1 MDEIPPQPGFPE
13 RAADSL
19 TDASRVV
26 RSTADDAVAI
36 VRSATDDVV
45 AVGRHLK
52 DAVDATRRPGG
63 PLWMLE
69 KLTRAA
75 PLAMLGIAFIAGA
88 LFASGRQRP

>member
-13 RAADSL
+13 RAIDSL

-26 RSTADDAVAI
+26 RS
-36 VRSATDDVV
+36 ATDDVV
-45 AVGRHLK
+45 EVGRHLK

-88 LFASGRQRP
+88 LFASSRQRP

>member
-1 MDEIPPQPGFPE
+1 MDEISPQPGFPE

-19 TDASRVV
+19 TDATRVV
-26 RSTADDAVAI
+26 RT
-36 VRSATDDVV
+36 ATDDVV

-52 DAVDATRRPGG
+52 DAVDATRRPDG